1 MIYGAE
7 AVSQNRRSRA
17 GRALY
22 EDFRKAWR
30 RILRDVVTKLLDA
43 RLVAYGSF
51 DSSLNTEELI
61 PAAAWKH
68 LSLHDLKRSTLREG
82 RREKRRLIYS
92 VRIYPPLEA
101 SCAPDLMID
110 QSIVSV
116 IKQHVLND
124 PEVTSLIDRMGGDGK
139 LAEQFLRRVPLGT
152 CGGNDF
158 QPFEEVSAHPRIR
171 RLQIR
176 CTKVLERRLYALRAL
191 LRAGKLTVLGTSA
204 HASARSMLD
213 PEFWNQS
220 RTYIDL
226 ILSGHIAVFNED
238 FIEEN
243 LQWSAGRAKPVFY
256 IGREQAELAAELAK
270 AEAEIP
276 LALPLSLT
284 TIFGLPRSIIS
295 RSSSRATRMP
305 ESEVSATSA
314 KLSRVQ
320 SLTTVRMRKRRPQ
333 VS

>member
-1 MIYGAE
+1 MQKHKPRSGLGIKASIVRYGDPGVLLDLPAKVRAWRAAGSPKHLILLPEVIYGAE

-22 EDFRKAWR
+22 EDSRKAWR

-82 RREKRRLIYS
+82 KREKRRLIYS

-139 LAEQFLRRVPLGT
+139 LAEQFVRRVPLGT

-158 QPFEEVSAHPRIR
+158 PAFRGSFRAPKDSAPSNTLHQGFGTPTICTPGTPQGRQAHRIGHVSSCLRPVNARSG
-171 RLQIR
+171 
-176 CTKVLERRLYALRAL
+176 VLE
-191 LRAGKLTVLGTSA
+191 
-204 HASARSMLD
+204 
-213 PEFWNQS
+213 
-220 RTYIDL
+220 
-226 ILSGHIAVFNED
+226 
-238 FIEEN
+238 
-243 LQWSAGRAKPVFY
+243 PVSHLHRPY
-256 IGREQAELAAELAK
+256 IGRFLLQDGRWIRAGPHPQAAGTGTDKRL
-270 AEAEIP
+270 
-276 LALPLSLT
+276 
-284 TIFGLPRSIIS
+284 FGGTQGRYPGHHYQNSEK
-295 RSSSRATRMP
+295 TRP
-305 ESEVSATSA
+305 NG
-314 KLSRVQ
+314 
-320 SLTTVRMRKRRPQ
+320 RRG
-333 VS
+333 